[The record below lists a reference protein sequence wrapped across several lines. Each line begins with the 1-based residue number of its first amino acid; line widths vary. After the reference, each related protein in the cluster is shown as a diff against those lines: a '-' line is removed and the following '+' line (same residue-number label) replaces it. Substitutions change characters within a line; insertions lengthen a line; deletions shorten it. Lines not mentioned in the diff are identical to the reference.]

1 MLTTSSFAAR
11 EFGRGDSDHAQEAW
25 CLLAFACMDMLDID
39 WEKVEQTAVWLRE
52 QEELGEAPSEDRE
65 RTPGS
70 SGRKL
75 RWSPSAAVV
84 RLRSIG
90 RAALAIAQ
98 HPS

>member
-1 MLTTSSFAAR
+1 
-11 EFGRGDSDHAQEAW
+11 
-25 CLLAFACMDMLDID
+25 MDMLDID

-52 QEELGEAPSEDRE
+52 QEELGGEPSGDRE
-65 RTPGS
+65 RPRGS
-70 SGRKL
+70 SRRKL